1 LMKVNHQR
9 RAQSGL
15 AHLWQRVGRRTVVRF
30 HS

>member
-1 LMKVNHQR
+1 LMKVNHHH

-15 AHLWQRVGRRTVVRF
+15 AHLWHRVGRRTVVRF